1 MSDTSGMSNMSD
13 KALVSDLVPTLRYN
27 DAAAAIKFLQDAFG
41 MTSVMVVPG
50 DNDTV
55 AHAELTFGN
64 SMIMLG
70 TNLPEGCGDQLR
82 WPVGGSSVYGIV
94 DDVDAHCARAVAAGA
109 TVVLAPKDE
118 DYGGR
123 GYTVRDPEGNLWSFG
138 SYRPRV

>member
-1 MSDTSGMSNMSD
+1 MSD

-27 DAAAAIKFLQDAFG
+27 DATAAIAFLENAFG
-41 MTSVMVVPG
+41 MSAVLVVPG
-50 DNDTV
+50 DDDTV

-70 TNLPEGCGDQLR
+70 TNLPEGCGDRLR
-82 WPVGGSSVYGIV
+82 RPIGGSAVYGIV
-94 DDVDAHCARAVAAGA
+94 DGDVDAHCARAVAAGA
-109 TVVLAPKDE
+109 SVVREPKDE

-138 SYRPRV
+138 TYRPQA